1 MDGNKMLTYPKKKNT
16 LQIVQ
21 TCQPTLVHYTSH
33 ARAYDK
39 KTSSRFNQNMRTF
52 SSKRTSVFL
61 QTNVHFSLSV
71 ITTHSP
77 VFQERGKADRT
88 E

>member
-1 MDGNKMLTYPKKKNT
+1 MDGNKMLTYPKKKYPTNCSNLSTDLST
-16 LQIVQ
+16 LQLHMPEH
-21 TCQPTLVHYTSH
+21 TT
-33 ARAYDK
+33 K

-77 VFQERGKADRT
+77 VFQEPGKADRT